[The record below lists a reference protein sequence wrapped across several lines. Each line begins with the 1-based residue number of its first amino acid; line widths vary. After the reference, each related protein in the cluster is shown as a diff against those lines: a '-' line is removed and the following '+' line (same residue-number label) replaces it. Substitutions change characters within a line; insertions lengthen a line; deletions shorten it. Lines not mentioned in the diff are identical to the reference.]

1 MPEKMRN
8 QRKLTNKHRCPHS
21 AGAGGKQNQEA
32 GFDGQGFFPNG
43 NGVSPFGTQNNFLQL
58 TNLADIAA
66 IGGFN
71 PSKYLSNP
79 PPAPQQFNFSAPAE
93 TFAAAA
99 STKETASEVKP
110 AAESSAVVAQ

>member
-21 AGAGGKQNQEA
+21 AGNKQTQGDFE
-32 GFDGQGFFPNG
+32 GQGFYPNG

-71 PSKYLSNP
+71 PSKYLTNP
-79 PPAPQQFNFSAPAE
+79 PPAPQFNFSTPAE

-99 STKETASEVKP
+99 NTKETASEVKP
-110 AAESSAVVAQ
+110 AAESATVVAQ